1 MIKNRITQAQHLKNF
16 DKEGY
21 QFKADM
27 SDETTWVF
35 TRG

>member
-16 DKEGY
+16 DKEDY

-35 TRG
+35 TS